1 MSPGEFWERYWWIAV
16 IIIAILLT
24 VAAVYFGGCSV
35 TLESGEVH
43 GWHREVVEEHATPTP
58 TPAALNNS
66 R

>member
-1 MSPGEFWERYWWIAV
+1 MNLRPFWDRYWWIAV

-43 GWHREVVEEHATPTP
+43 GLHREVVEAVPTSTP
-58 TPAALNNS
+58 TPA